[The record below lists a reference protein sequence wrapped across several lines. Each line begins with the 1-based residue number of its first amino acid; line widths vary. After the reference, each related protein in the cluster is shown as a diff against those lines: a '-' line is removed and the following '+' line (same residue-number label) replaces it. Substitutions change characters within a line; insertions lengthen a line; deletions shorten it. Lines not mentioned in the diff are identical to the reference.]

1 MTTTSRDD
9 ALGDEEQLRGI
20 LEAWE
25 RSPEAI
31 EGTDAEATRLRLVRR
46 IAEIEEQLA
55 LVANAHATLQE
66 SPIWQLKKIGDRRGG
81 SDDPPLRSTCLSVRL
96 KARTPHCSSA

>member
-9 ALGDEEQLRGI
+9 ALGDEEPLRSI

-31 EGTDAEATRLRLVRR
+31 EGTDAEATSGRR
-46 IAEIEEQLA
+46 
-55 LVANAHATLQE
+55 V
-66 SPIWQLKKIGDRRGG
+66 
-81 SDDPPLRSTCLSVRL
+81 
-96 KARTPHCSSA
+96 